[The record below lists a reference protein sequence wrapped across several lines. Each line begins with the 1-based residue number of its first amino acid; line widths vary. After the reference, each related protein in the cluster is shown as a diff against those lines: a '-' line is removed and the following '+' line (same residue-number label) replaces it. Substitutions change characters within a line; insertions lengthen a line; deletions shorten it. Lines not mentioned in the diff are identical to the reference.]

1 MIDSMNRFHMR
12 NSILT
17 TLTMTAFV
25 TLSGTA
31 RQPPLPR
38 TPGDTQPGRKW
49 SEAQLKQ
56 AAGAVRAGRKLTPR
70 AWPNGARV
78 AVALTFSLNNSA
90 NMFARGD
97 SAVVQLT
104 GGEFGAITGLPR
116 VLDVLDRQNVPATF
130 FIAATAAMVDPQMIP
145 AIAQRRHHE
154 IGVMGW
160 SDENPLAIDN
170 AAEEEQL
177 LLKATDFLAKAAG
190 RKPVGARGPSA
201 SLSLHTA
208 GLLKKAG
215 FLYDSTLMGMDEPY
229 EVLVNGQPSGI
240 VELPVSR
247 LLDDQPTLTAPRFGP
262 STLPSP
268 ELVFE
273 TFRDDFDGAYQ
284 EGTLFLLT
292 LHPHL
297 IGMRSRI
304 GYLEEFISYMKAKP
318 NVWFATA
325 ADIARYVGK

>member
-1 MIDSMNRFHMR
+1 MR
-12 NSILT
+12 NNILT
-17 TLTMTAFV
+17 VLTMAAFM
-25 TLSGTA
+25 TLAGSA
-31 RQPPLPR
+31 QQPPLPR

-49 SEAQLKQ
+49 SEEQLKQ
-56 AAGAVRAGRKLTPR
+56 AAGAVRAGRRLTPK

-78 AVALTFSLNNSA
+78 AVALTFSVNNSA

-104 GGEFGAITGLPR
+104 GGEFGAVTGLPR

-130 FIAATAAMVDPQMIP
+130 FIAATAAMVDPQMIA
-145 AIAQRRHHE
+145 AITKRRNHE

-170 AAEEEQL
+170 AAEEERL
-177 LLKATDFLAKAAG
+177 LTRATDFLTKAAG
-190 RKPVGARGPSA
+190 RKPVGARGPSSA
-201 SLSLHTA
+201 LSLQTM

-229 EVLVNGQPSGI
+229 EALVNGQPSGI

-304 GYLEEFISYMKAKP
+304 GYLEDFIVYMKSKP

-325 ADIARYVGK
+325 ADIARYVTQPGRN